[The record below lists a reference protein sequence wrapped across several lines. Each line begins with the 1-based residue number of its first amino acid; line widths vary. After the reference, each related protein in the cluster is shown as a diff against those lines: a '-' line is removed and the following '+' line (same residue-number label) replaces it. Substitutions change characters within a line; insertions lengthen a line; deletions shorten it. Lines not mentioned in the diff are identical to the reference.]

1 MPQSSPIFNEI
12 LAAHP
17 DWRAEMFLEIR
28 ATINQA
34 DPRLEEQVKWR
45 MPSKPWGAA
54 VWFLGGNVAIV
65 DFLKNAVRVTFPKGA
80 LLEDPTGL
88 FNARLTSKLTRAIDV
103 PAGNKVDVEAFQDL
117 IRKACELQLRS

>member
-1 MPQSSPIFNEI
+1 
-12 LAAHP
+12 
-17 DWRAEMFLEIR
+17 MFLAIR

-45 MPSKPWGAA
+45 MPSKPLGAA

-80 LLEDPTGL
+80 LLEDPAGL
-88 FNARLTSKLTRAIDV
+88 FNARLTSKLTRAIDI
-103 PAGNKVDVEAFQDL
+103 PESNKVDLEAFQDL
-117 IRKACELQLRS
+117 VRRACEL